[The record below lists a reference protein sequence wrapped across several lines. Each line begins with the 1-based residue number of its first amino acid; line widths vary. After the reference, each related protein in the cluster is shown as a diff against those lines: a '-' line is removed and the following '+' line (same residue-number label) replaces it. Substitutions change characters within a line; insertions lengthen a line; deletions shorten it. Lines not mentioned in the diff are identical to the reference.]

1 MDIVFVR
8 HGRTRI
14 NQEGRYGG
22 FLDTE
27 ISKEGIDE
35 IKWLRKYLSGI
46 EFDFVYASPLKRAAM
61 SVEIL
66 YDRWIIDD
74 RLREMNFGIFEGLSH
89 SEAAIRYP
97 NEMELWGKDYV
108 NYRLTKG
115 ESLKDV
121 YDRTVS
127 FIGSIERNAKKVLV
141 VTHGGIIGCALSSI
155 FKGPEDFFRFRIN
168 HGTSAII
175 SLNEGFGYIKGINCT
190 EGIAEILGDRR

>member
-27 ISKEGIDE
+27 ISKEGIEE
-35 IKWLRKYLSGI
+35 IKRLREYLSGV
-46 EFDFVYASPLKRAAM
+46 EFDMVYASPLKRTVLSA
-61 SVEIL
+61 EIL
-66 YDRWIIDD
+66 RDSWIVDD

-89 SEAAIRYP
+89 KEASIKYT
-97 NEMELWGKDYV
+97 NEMDMWGKDYI
-108 NYRLTKG
+108 NYRIPQG

-127 FIGSIERNAKKVLV
+127 FIGSINKDAKRILI

-155 FKGPEDFFRFRIN
+155 FMGPEDFFRFRIV
-168 HGTSAII
+168 HGTATII
-175 SLNEGFGYIKGINCT
+175 SINDDFSYIKGINCT
-190 EGIAEILGDRR
+190 QAIPEILNR

>member
-27 ISKEGIDE
+27 ISKEGIEE
-35 IKWLRKYLSGI
+35 IKGLGKYLSGI
-46 EFDFVYASPLKRAAM
+46 EFDLVYASPLKRAVM
-61 SVEIL
+61 SAEIL
-66 YDRWIIDD
+66 RDRWIVDD
-74 RLREMNFGIFEGLSH
+74 SLREMNFGIFEGLSH
-89 SEAAIRYP
+89 GEAALRYS
-97 NEMELWGKDYV
+97 NEMDMWGKDYI
-108 NYRLTKG
+108 NYRLPQG

-127 FIGSIERNAKKVLV
+127 FIGSIERNAKRVLV

-168 HGTSAII
+168 HGTATII
-175 SLNEGFGYIKGINCT
+175 SINEGFGYIKGINCT
-190 EGIAEILGDRR
+190 QGIVDILDN